1 MNGTSALDGKQLS
14 GIDHL
19 RQSIRDILSTPLG
32 SRVGRRW
39 YGSELFNLVDAPIN
53 RQTLAD
59 IYRATAVALSM
70 KNPLTGQP
78 VEPRFVL
85 QKVVVSS
92 TTDGSLELD
101 LTGDYLPEG
110 QTITLDGINV
120 T

>member
-1 MNGTSALDGKQLS
+1 MKGTSALDGKPLS

-32 SRVGRRW
+32 SRVARRW
-39 YGSELFNLVDAPIN
+39 YGSNLFQRVDAPMN

-59 IYRATAVALSM
+59 IYRDTAVALST
-70 KNPLTGQP
+70 KDPKTGQL

-85 QKVVVSS
+85 KSVVVSS
-92 TTDGSLELD
+92 AAPGSLELD

-110 QTITLDGINV
+110 RTITLDGIKV